1 MRVHIVLFNLYS
13 ILENQVMYSM
23 QRNSKGAAFWRFVG
37 HFFAVLGTTLL
48 ALVITVVGIC
58 WVLFKGPSP
67 TARDLFTQ
75 SLMETSALKFVPSI
89 FLSKEKVKDIIEGN
103 AVIETDESTDTTTEF
118 TEKEDDVDLQ
128 TIEVLNI
135 SGPAY
140 SGKLMI
146 VHDPSRVR
154 FASLDTFGETIVG
167 KNIHKFA
174 EENNAVAAVNGGGFW
189 DEEGKGLGGLPTG
202 IVIRD
207 GKLVYGA
214 ESDVTSLIGFDNNNR
229 LIVGRM
235 SAKKAL
241 DQNMRDAVSFGPAFI
256 INGTPAEI
264 SGISGGVNPRT
275 VVGQRA
281 DGAVLILVI
290 DGRQPQSIGAT
301 YKDCIEVM
309 MEHGAIN
316 AANLDGGTSTA
327 MLYNGEII
335 NHRYAFGGLRKLPT
349 ALIVV

>member
-1 MRVHIVLFNLYS
+1 
-13 ILENQVMYSM
+13 M
-23 QRNSKGAAFWRFVG
+23 QHNSKGAAFGRFIG
-37 HFFAVLGTTLL
+37 RFFAVVGTTLL
-48 ALVITVVGIC
+48 ALVIAVVGVC

-67 TARDLFTQ
+67 TARNLFVH
-75 SLMETSALKFVPSI
+75 SLLETSALKFVPSI
-89 FLSKEKVKDIIEGN
+89 FLSDEEMEEITSGN
-103 AVIETDESTDTTTEF
+103 AVIETEESTDNTTEF
-118 TEKEDDVDLQ
+118 TEKDEDIDPQ
-128 TIEVLNI
+128 TIEVINI
-135 SGPAY
+135 SGAAY
-140 SGKLMI
+140 SGKMMI
-146 VHDPSRVR
+146 VHDPSRVK
-154 FASLDTFGETIVG
+154 FTSLDTFGETVVG
-167 KNIHKFA
+167 KNLYTFV

-207 GKLVYGA
+207 GKLVYGS
-214 ESDVTSLIGFDNNNR
+214 ESDVSSVVGFDYDNR

-235 SAKKAL
+235 SGQKAL
-241 DQNMRDAVSFGPAFI
+241 QQNMRDAVSFGPAFI

-264 SGISGGVNPRT
+264 AGVSGGVNPRT

-309 MEHGAIN
+309 MEYGAIN

-335 NHRYAFGGLRKLPT
+335 NHRYTFGGLRKLPT

>member
-1 MRVHIVLFNLYS
+1 
-13 ILENQVMYSM
+13 M
-23 QRNSKGAAFWRFVG
+23 QRNSKGAAFGRFVG
-37 HFFAVLGTTLL
+37 RFFAILGTTLL
-48 ALVITVVGIC
+48 ALVIAVVGVC

-67 TARDLFTQ
+67 TARDLFVN
-75 SLMETSALKFVPSI
+75 SLLETSALKFVPSI
-89 FLSKEKVKDIIEGN
+89 FLSEEEINGITAGN
-103 AVIETDESTDTTTEF
+103 AVIETDESTDNTTEF
-118 TEKEDDVDLQ
+118 TEKEENIDPQ

-135 SGPAY
+135 SGPSY
-140 SGKLMI
+140 SGKMMI

-154 FASLDTFGETIVG
+154 FASLDTFGETIIG
-167 KNIHKFA
+167 KNIRKFA

-214 ESDVTSLIGFDNNNR
+214 EGDVTSLVGFDNNNR

-264 SGISGGVNPRT
+264 SGISGGINPRT

-309 MEHGAIN
+309 MKYGAIN

-327 MLYNGEII
+327 MLYNGDII